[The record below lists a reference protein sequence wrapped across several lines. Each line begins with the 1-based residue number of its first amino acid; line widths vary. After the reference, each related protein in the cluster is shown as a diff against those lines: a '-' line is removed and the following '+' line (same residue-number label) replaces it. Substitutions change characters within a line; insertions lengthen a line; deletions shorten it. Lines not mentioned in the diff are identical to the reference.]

1 MAEPPPGLAGHP
13 DRLRWN
19 ARYETAGYRPSFRPH
34 PLTVRVLSEAFPGCP
49 AAGGPLPGGPV
60 LELACGP
67 SGSALLAA
75 ASGRHVTAV
84 DVSDVALHLLRAA
97 PPPRGLDHLI
107 TTAQAD
113 LTSWQPGPAVYALV
127 LCTGYWDRDVFRAA
141 ARAVRD
147 GGALAW
153 EALTLAARRE
163 RPQLPA
169 QWCLQPGEPASLLP
183 ADCRVL
189 SQDDIGQPATRRQLL
204 AVRAPG

>member
-34 PLTVRVLSEAFPGCP
+34 PLAVRVLSEAF
-49 AAGGPLPGGPV
+49 PGGPV

-67 SGSALLAA
+67 SGSALVAA
-75 ASGRHVTAV
+75 ASGHHVTAV
-84 DVSDVALHLLRAA
+84 DASDVALHLLRAEA
-97 PPPRGLDHLI
+97 SARGLDHLI
-107 TTAQAD
+107 TTVQAD

-127 LCTGYWDRDVFRAA
+127 LCTGYWDRDVFSAA

-147 GGALAW
+147 RGALAW

-183 ADCRVL
+183 ADYRVL
-189 SQDDIGQPATRRQLL
+189 SQDDIGQPPTRRQLL
-204 AVRAPG
+204 AVRAHG

>member
-19 ARYETAGYRPSFRPH
+19 ARYAAAGYRPSFRPH
-34 PLTVRVLSEAFPGCP
+34 PLAVRVLSEAFPGGP
-49 AAGGPLPGGPV
+49 AAGGRLPGGPV

-75 ASGRHVTAV
+75 ACGRHVTAV
-84 DVSDVALHLLRAA
+84 DASDVALRLLQAEA
-97 PPPRGLDHLI
+97 SARGLDHLL
-107 TTAQAD
+107 TTVQAD
-113 LTSWQPGPAVYALV
+113 VTSWRPGPAGCALV
-127 LCTGYWDRDVFRAA
+127 LCTGYWDRDVFSAA

-147 GGALAW
+147 GGVLAW

-169 QWCLQPGEPASLLP
+169 QWCVQPGEPASLLP
-183 ADCRVL
+183 AGYRVL
-189 SQDDIGQPATRRQLL
+189 SQDDTGQPATRRQLL
-204 AVRAPG
+204 AVRAHG